1 MSNFE
6 ILNGMGT
13 RELLELVKFKMNALH
28 LAIYFAWAFIA
39 PYFIA
44 GLEADVGFDMPG
56 RAFEVRHEDDVRLS
70 I

>member
-6 ILNGMGT
+6 FSMGT

-28 LAIYFAWAFIA
+28 LAFYFAWAFIA
-39 PYFIA
+39 PYFVA
-44 GLEADVGFDMPG
+44 GLEVDVCFDRPDP
-56 RAFEVRHEDDVRLS
+56 AFEVRHEDEVRLS